1 MKAQRVLKKKRPTA
15 YVLDTRKAL
24 EYTVEFLLMISFFST
39 GKVGYALA
47 VGLFG
52 GLVYARQN
60 LVIISPLF
68 IIAGG
73 VFLKDW
79 IGSIFLAVPPV
90 VFVVLYFAYTRFKKN
105 VPTWS
110 VILCAFLCSLAEGLT
125 FLLLHGDGLRFA
137 LTLIVTAIFALS
149 CTNVCYAVLIRGIKC
164 RFTLDERI
172 CMGIF
177 CVAFAYGCYGVD
189 IYGFN
194 LFYLVLPFAILS
206 LSASDKHGKVLIA
219 GLVFS
224 FGATLSA
231 LNFSL
236 LGVGTLLAFVGWSLL
251 VFHRLFSVFAMTLLV
266 AMFWLLGIGE
276 IGYENVILTFLG
288 GMAYSLLP
296 KEIRNQFLRPSGD
309 KTDSLCAMVNRD
321 RSNLSTRLVA
331 VSDVFA
337 DLADCLDEQENDGNV
352 YTAKRMS
359 KEIAKNYCGKCPERN
374 KCFSALGDDTA
385 TIIEGM
391 CDAVL
396 TSGKA
401 TILDVPTFVTSRCVK
416 THNLLSVINNAGEQY
431 KLKIA
436 GSQELVSCKKLMAE
450 QFAGMSLILDSLS
463 REYGRNITFGGDKE
477 ETLENE
483 LMKHNIIATE
493 TLIAGTGE
501 SSRVALT
508 VRDVDADKKMLPK
521 TVSNCLQ
528 NPYIIEKITDK
539 GEEKTVHLVTAPTY
553 HIAYGVADKK
563 RSGEDV
569 SGDSKAILAPSMN
582 KRIFA
587 LSDGMGSGEKAML
600 SSQKSL
606 HMIENFY
613 KAGFEDGLILSLSN
627 QLLRLVNDEHFSALD
642 IVVVDMVDG
651 GADIIKLGAPSS
663 FIIRKSAIEVL
674 KSTSPPMG
682 VLDKINPTTAR
693 YQLYDGDMM
702 VLASDGVV
710 DALGENGVIDV
721 VNSADT
727 FNPQTLAEKLLDSA
741 LDGGAE
747 DDCTVLVLR
756 LVAV

>member
-1 MKAQRVLKKKRPTA
+1 
-15 YVLDTRKAL
+15 
-24 EYTVEFLLMISFFST
+24 
-39 GKVGYALA
+39 
-47 VGLFG
+47 
-52 GLVYARQN
+52 
-60 LVIISPLF
+60 
-68 IIAGG
+68 
-73 VFLKDW
+73 
-79 IGSIFLAVPPV
+79 
-90 VFVVLYFAYTRFKKN
+90 
-105 VPTWS
+105 
-110 VILCAFLCSLAEGLT
+110 
-125 FLLLHGDGLRFA
+125 
-137 LTLIVTAIFALS
+137 
-149 CTNVCYAVLIRGIKC
+149 
-164 RFTLDERI
+164 
-172 CMGIF
+172 
-177 CVAFAYGCYGVD
+177 
-189 IYGFN
+189 
-194 LFYLVLPFAILS
+194 
-206 LSASDKHGKVLIA
+206 
-219 GLVFS
+219 
-224 FGATLSA
+224 
-231 LNFSL
+231 
-236 LGVGTLLAFVGWSLL
+236 
-251 VFHRLFSVFAMTLLV
+251 
-266 AMFWLLGIGE
+266 
-276 IGYENVILTFLG
+276 
-288 GMAYSLLP
+288 
-296 KEIRNQFLRPSGD
+296 
-309 KTDSLCAMVNRD
+309 
-321 RSNLSTRLVA
+321 
-331 VSDVFA
+331 
-337 DLADCLDEQENDGNV
+337 
-352 YTAKRMS
+352 
-359 KEIAKNYCGKCPERN
+359 
-374 KCFSALGDDTA
+374 
-385 TIIEGM
+385 
-391 CDAVL
+391 
-396 TSGKA
+396 
-401 TILDVPTFVTSRCVK
+401 
-416 THNLLSVINNAGEQY
+416 LSVINNAGEQY

-436 GSQELVSCKKLMAE
+436 GSQELISCKKLMAE

-563 RSGEDV
+563 RNGEDV

-613 KAGFEDGLILSLSN
+613 KAGFGDGLILSLSN